1 FTTATNYL
9 HARLPPK
16 LSEPKVAIICGSGLG
31 QLADV
36 ITDKVEFSYEDIP
49 GFVSSTGL
57 LGDKKTQTI
66 CMVGRF
72 HFYEGYTIEQITFPI
87 RVFKMLGV
95 EVLIGN
101 RDFKVGT
108 VGIISD
114 HVALPCLVGNNPLL
128 GPNISAFGTRFPPMS
143 DAYDYN
149 LRVIAFEAAN
159 SLKFPKETL
168 KEAIYTFYSGPSFE
182 TRAEARLFKSIGC
195 DLIGMST
202 VPEVIVARHCGIRVL
217 ALSLVT
223 CMVAIGKDKC
233 ADPAEQNLD
242 DIKDPQVSHEEVLQ
256 IGKERSLDMQKLV
269 GTIVDLIAST

>member
-1 FTTATNYL
+1 FTTTTNYL
-9 HARLPPK
+9 RVRLPLK

-49 GFVSSTGL
+49 GFVSSTVQGHAGKLVFGL
-57 LGDKKTQTI
+57 LGDKKTQI
-66 CMVGRF
+66 VCMVGRF
-72 HFYEGYTIEQITFPI
+72 HFFEGYTLNQITFPI

-95 EVLIGN
+95 EVLIATNASGALS
-101 RDFKVGT
+101 RDFKAGT
-108 VGIISD
+108 IGIISD
-114 HVALPCLVGNNPLL
+114 HISLPCLVGNNPLC
-128 GPNISAFGTRFPPMS
+128 GPNVSAFGTRFPPMS

-149 LRVIAFEAAN
+149 LRVIAFKAAN
-159 SLKFPKETL
+159 SLKLPKETL

-182 TRAEARLFKSIGC
+182 SRAEARFLKSIGC
-195 DLIGMST
+195 DLI
-202 VPEVIVARHCGIRVL
+202 
-217 ALSLVT
+217 
-223 CMVAIGKDKC
+223 AIGKGKS

-242 DIKDPQVSHEEVLQ
+242 DIKVPQVNHEEVLQ